1 MQNEQGP
8 SASSEGITTPSITS
22 VAASIVT
29 TTSMGSPTVSQI
41 SVYGGIPDRQTVQV
55 IQQALHRQPS
65 TAAQYLQQMYAAQ
78 QQHLML
84 QTAAQQQHLML
95 QTAAQQQHLMLQ
107 TAAQQQHL
115 MLQTAA
121 QQQHLSS
128 AQLQSLA
135 AVQQAS
141 MMAGRQ
147 SSNENSNTTQQTGI
161 AQTTINLATPTT
173 SAQLINRA
181 QCVSSA
187 PTSIPRQAVLLGNA
201 CSQALTASQAQM
213 YLRAQMLI
221 FTPSAAVTAVQSE
234 ASAQFSNRPS
244 ACAQVQNLDIH
255 SQQGTLSTC
264 PSTLTSSSTS
274 SSCAQLQGLC
284 LKQTSTGSQLSLPAA
299 HFRSPAQGPGQRA
312 SPQGVSS
319 GGGQKA
325 EGPLELTHLVSVS
338 RSLTA
343 VSSHPLISP
352 AYTQIQTHQLLQQHK
367 QQQFVIQQQQQSH
380 PPQRSQAAVLH
391 TTSLNTH
398 TQGQTVQDLAIHLQG
413 QTHSRQGPVPVLPKI
428 PVPSQQTTIFHATV
442 TPKVLAHNGSTQTQN
457 GSSCTQNDSRPTP
470 SQSQAGQPSAK
481 PLQQAAVNLQIEP
494 QYPIQ
499 DSANKVMSKLELAM
513 DHSSTPF
520 NQQLTMKSSQEGTTR
535 ELGPDTLSK
544 PIIHPEDKGGVERLN
559 AKPPGACSAP
569 VMTSGNGNNA
579 PTVTGSTPQN
589 GESKPPQAIVKPQI
603 LTHVIEGFVIQEGAE
618 PFPVERPSFLI
629 ENLKKQKLT
638 HINTTDSEMEDLS
651 QQDLKQQQQEEP
663 MLTCELCGRVDF
675 AYIFKRSKR
684 FCSTVCAKRYN
695 VGCTKRVGLFP
706 NRNTTMEK
714 LKKQRASNGNN
725 QNTSLES
732 KKQTTAAKQPAG
744 GSLSSVH
751 AGQGESGHFSD
762 MSSYDGPPS
771 PLSAASSGTLR
782 VQTGRGPERLESCG
796 RQLPLLSQH
805 FLPSDPG
812 KWNVEHVY
820 EFICSLPG
828 CLEIAEEF
836 RSQEIDGQALL
847 LLKEDHLMGTMNI
860 KLGPALKIFA
870 QISML
875 RDS

>member
-8 SASSEGITTPSITS
+8 SASSAGITTPSITT

-29 TTSMGSPTVSQI
+29 TTSTGSPTVSQI
-41 SVYGGIPDRQTVQV
+41 SVYGGIPDRQTVQA

-65 TAAQYLQQMYAAQ
+65 TAAQYLQQMY
-78 QQHLML
+78 
-84 QTAAQQQHLML
+84 
-95 QTAAQQQHLMLQ
+95 
-107 TAAQQQHL
+107 AAQQQHL

-147 SSNENSNTTQQTGI
+147 TSNENNHTTQQTGI

-187 PTSIPRQAVLLGNA
+187 PTCIPRQAVLLGNA
-201 CSQALTASQAQM
+201 SSQALTASQAQM

-234 ASAQFSNRPS
+234 ASAQSSNRPS
-244 ACAQVQNLDIH
+244 ACAQVQNLAIH

-264 PSTLTSSSTS
+264 PSILTSTS

-299 HFRSPAQGPGQRA
+299 HFRSPAQGQGQRA

-352 AYTQIQTHQLLQQHK
+352 AYTQIQTHQQLQQHK

-391 TTSLNTH
+391 TASLH
-398 TQGQTVQDLAIHLQG
+398 TQGQTVHDLAIHLQG
-413 QTHSRQGPVPVLPKI
+413 QTHSRQSPVPVLPKI
-428 PVPSQQTTIFHATV
+428 PVPSQQTTIFHATL
-442 TPKVLAHNGSTQTQN
+442 TPKVLAHNGSTQIQN

-535 ELGPDTLSK
+535 ELCPDTLSK
-544 PIIHPEDKGGVERLN
+544 PTIHTEDKGGVERLN

-629 ENLKKQKLT
+629 ENLKKQKPT